1 MKNDEKIKK
10 FVDSNKVVGR
20 NKKMLLNSSNVFS
33 LPVMIKT
40 NDSIVDRLKKYFIDN
55 DKRININDNLMLYI
69 NDVLITHL
77 KTQLNSKQI
86 DLTIDIESKLDDK
99 LLTVLD
105 KSKNIITNAQV
116 GSFIL
121 DLKQYNSDFNK
132 NYFTISVNNYIYSI
146 GKLNKTNIHI
156 NSFMSWMDNDIFV
169 INKNFFNFEFKIN
182 LNLLNEETYNEKVVC
197 LGFIIVDIN
206 LDCISRIKV
215 NLPINTI

>member
-121 DLKQYNSDFNK
+121 DLKQYNSDFN
-132 NYFTISVNNYIYSI
+132 TISVNNYIYSI